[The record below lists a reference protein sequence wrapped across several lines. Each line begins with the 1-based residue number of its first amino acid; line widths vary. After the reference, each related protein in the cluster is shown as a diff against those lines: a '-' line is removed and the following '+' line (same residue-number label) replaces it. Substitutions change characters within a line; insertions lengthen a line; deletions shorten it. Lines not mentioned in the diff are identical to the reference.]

1 MINFNGSFIW
11 HPLNQK
17 FLPVN
22 LSFNFDVARRLVR
35 SHSIQ
40 KCVKNIVVENND
52 GTFAW
57 YLPTNEEEKKSFFK
71 NFHIRDEQ
79 HLHPVIADLSNIKDV
94 DIHSIL
100 IQLKNDSFLD
110 EIMYEIRQHSE
121 TLITRV

>member
-1 MINFNGSFIW
+1 M
-11 HPLNQK
+11 
-17 FLPVN
+17 PVN
-22 LSFNFDVARRLVR
+22 LSFNFDVARRLIR

-100 IQLKNDSFLD
+100 IQLKSDSFLD

>member
-1 MINFNGSFIW
+1 
-11 HPLNQK
+11 
-17 FLPVN
+17 

-79 HLHPVIADLSNIKDV
+79 HLRPVIADLSNIKDV

-100 IQLKNDSFLD
+100 IQLKSDSFLD
-110 EIMYEIRQHSE
+110 EIMYEIHQYSE